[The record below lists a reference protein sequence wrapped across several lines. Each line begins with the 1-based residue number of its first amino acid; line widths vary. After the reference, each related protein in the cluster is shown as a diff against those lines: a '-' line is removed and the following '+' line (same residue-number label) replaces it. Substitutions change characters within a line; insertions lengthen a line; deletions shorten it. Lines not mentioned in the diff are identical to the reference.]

1 MRLDLAFFVFCCKSF
16 LGDDKSEKSYYALL
30 GVERDA
36 STEDIKKAYK
46 RKSLQMHPDKLAQ
59 RGQVVTDELQTEFTK
74 MKEAYEVLSDPHKRE
89 TYDAI
94 GARGMKWI
102 EEPFSIDPQDLATN
116 FARSSVLD
124 RAKIFAI
131 FVGVAVAILLLPI
144 FICLHLDGAFGE
156 NASWF
161 ATFIPLWIW
170 DGFLVFYHA
179 RVIMMGPIERPEH
192 IPEEE
197 WKDPLPMPKRYISLF
212 KFCLLALFEILV
224 TLKLDDS
231 FGGSWLMAFLP
242 YYLWELTSVYKKWP
256 ITKMKIVTIADL
268 ESALGKSSADFT
280 EEEKEAV
287 KEGYAV
293 VSSLD
298 GEDFAEAVRAKTAA
312 RQDLIK
318 SAFRFI
324 FSLFLLLQLAGS
336 FTLSWWFVFLPV
348 WVISVVIC
356 LSNYQAFAEVQRKA
370 AEKDPTL
377 FGLQEGDPLNSG
389 AEYGA
394 VGVDGNATTETAGG
408 GPSTPLT
415 EDERETLKAEVM
427 VHASNLCTKC
437 CSQGFFL
444 ILVCLFVAKLQGAN
458 FSSFWIISPFLLVAG
473 IILLCLGL
481 AIFGISET
489 AEDAELFT
497 TTTAVFGGETEPDN
511 ASSPIIATD
520 YAPPSANGATESEV
534 DPELGEGANNTNAVQ
549 TTAELAEEKQAE
561 STPPVDLLD
570 SVPSRE
576 QTDMQDLD

>member
-1 MRLDLAFFVFCCKSF
+1 MRLDLSFFVFCCKSF
-16 LGDDKSEKSYYALL
+16 LGDDESETGYYALL

-36 STEDIKKAYK
+36 SPDDIKKAYK

-59 RGQVVTDELQTEFTK
+59 RGQVVTDELQAEFTK
-74 MKEAYEVLSDPHKRE
+74 MKEAYDVLSDPHKRE

-94 GARGMKWI
+94 GARGIKWI
-102 EEPFSIDPQDLATN
+102 EEPFSIDPQDLAAN
-116 FARSSVLD
+116 FARSSAID
-124 RAKIFAI
+124 RSKIFAI

-170 DGFLVFYHA
+170 DGILVFYHV

-197 WKDPLPMPKRYISLF
+197 WKDPLPMPKRFMSLF
-212 KFCLLALFEILV
+212 RFVLLALFEIFA

-242 YYLWELTSVYKKWP
+242 YYLWELTAIYKKWP
-256 ITKMKIVTIADL
+256 IAKVKIVTIADL
-268 ESALGKSSADFT
+268 ESALGKSSADFS
-280 EEEKEAV
+280 EEEKEV
-287 KEGYAV
+287 IKEAYAV

-298 GEDFAEAVRAKTAA
+298 GEDFAEAVRAKIAA
-312 RQDLIK
+312 KQDLIK

-336 FTLSWWFVFLPV
+336 FNMSWWLVFLPV
-348 WVISVVIC
+348 WVISVFIC
-356 LSNYQAFAEVQRKA
+356 LSNYQTFAEVQRKA

-377 FGLQEGDPLNSG
+377 FGLQEEGDPLNASTD
-389 AEYGA
+389 YGA
-394 VGVDGNATTETAGG
+394 VGVDGTATAETAGS

-427 VHASNLCTKC
+427 VHASSLCSKC
-437 CSQGFFL
+437 CGQGFFL

-458 FSSFWIISPFLLVAG
+458 FSSFWIISPFLLIAG
-473 IILLCLGL
+473 IILCCLGL

-489 AEDAELFT
+489 PEDAELFNT
-497 TTTAVFGGETEPDN
+497 TVAFGGETEPETAN
-511 ASSPIIATD
+511 SPIIPTD
-520 YAPPSANGATESEV
+520 YAPPSTNEASESEE
-534 DPELGEGANNTNAVQ
+534 DTELGEGANNTSSIQ
-549 TTAELAEEKQAE
+549 PTAAGTEKPAG
-561 STPPVDLLD
+561 SAPVDLLD
-570 SVPSRE
+570 TVPSKE